1 MKGWLGVAV
10 LAGVL
15 VIGAQ
20 FITIFVVQ
28 PIGAVPDGRT
38 LIITCLTTM
47 NFIDSADAWCVR
59 KMAA

>member
-47 NFIDSADAWCVR
+47 NFIDSADA
-59 KMAA
+59 